1 MLTPCVFHSN
11 KRFQSFARFS
21 LTASGEQDSRWKS
34 IPQGS
39 PFHTFSIGWHRGIL
53 YTWDQQWLPDSWG
66 RRDRGAKGS
75 FRAGLLPST
84 PPPSFFHSPCFPP
97 CSVTSCSSPQVT
109 SSPPPSHGPLAFEML
124 ILSRVILSLPSHPFF
139 AVNSLQLFLCPAQI
153 FPPVSGLS
161 HAVLSPTWGR
171 QAWGRG
177 GLPHHSLIP
186 FALKFF
192 VFYFLRYD
200 IHAIKRINLKC

>member
-21 LTASGEQDSRWKS
+21 LTASGEQDSHWKS

-39 PFHTFSIGWHRGIL
+39 PFHTFSVGWHRGIL
-53 YTWDQQWLPDSWG
+53 YTWDRQWLPDSWG

-84 PPPSFFHSPCFPP
+84 PPPSFFHPPCFPP

-139 AVNSLQLFLCPAQI
+139 ACEQPSALSLSSTDLPTCLGSLSCC
-153 FPPVSGLS
+153 PVSNMGKTSRGEGRVTSSLS
-161 HAVLSPTWGR
+161 YTFRP
-171 QAWGRG
+171 
-177 GLPHHSLIP
+177 
-186 FALKFF
+186 
-192 VFYFLRYD
+192 
-200 IHAIKRINLKC
+200 